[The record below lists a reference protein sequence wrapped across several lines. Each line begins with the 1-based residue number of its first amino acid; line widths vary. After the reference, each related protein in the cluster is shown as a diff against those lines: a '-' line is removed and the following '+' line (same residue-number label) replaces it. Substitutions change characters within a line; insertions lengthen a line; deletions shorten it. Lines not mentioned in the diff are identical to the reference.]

1 MLKKSRVFLSCMALA
16 GAGFGAAAGF
26 GAGEA
31 RAAEMIR
38 PEDEALLADIFAPA
52 DSAEASGGR
61 AAVSGQEDGSGTEMK
76 GARAASRVQAVPL
89 KVTRTVP
96 ADKTVAG
103 KSAVS
108 AESAGGNATAVKA
121 GTSLKAAVKEMSGAV
136 EMNNATTGNADTGSG
151 MPTAT
156 GGAGTRGTAGGTEEI
171 IYVYPNKSERETAR
185 APLDE
190 WYDAAQHRYK
200 TGSGKGTAAGGGV
213 AAENSGAAEREGGA
227 GTGADRA
234 TGASGRAEDGAEI
247 AAYREQ
253 IASCLDARADGLDL
267 EKAMLYQGNVYDAAV
282 YLSQTFAEV
291 NACYENIGYD
301 IINAYYDGNPEILT
315 AFAKKAQSFY
325 VGGADTGFNPKFCGE
340 DCSMQAIADAQMEQ
354 YAAFRTYLAQ
364 LLAERPQ
371 GDLTGVRG
379 EPTSRPQGQLT
390 GPQGQLTEPQG
401 RLTGAQGRLTGAQG
415 QPAERQGPSTEPQG
429 E

>member
-38 PEDEALLADIFAPA
+38 PEDEALLADIFAPVG
-52 DSAEASGGR
+52 SAEVSGGR

-89 KVTRTVP
+89 KVIRSKAAAA
-96 ADKTVAG
+96 ADSSAAVNKNNGAAEGNDGAAAKKNGGTAAEKSNEITAG
-103 KSAVS
+103 NSA
-108 AESAGGNATAVKA
+108 ATAGNGRAATEHSVATA
-121 GTSLKAAVKEMSGAV
+121 GHYGAAAMEK
-136 EMNNATTGNADTGSG
+136 
-151 MPTAT
+151 
-156 GGAGTRGTAGGTEEI
+156 GGAREAKAGGTEEI

-190 WYDAAQHRYK
+190 WYDAAQHRY
-200 TGSGKGTAAGGGV
+200 T
-213 AAENSGAAEREGGA
+213 GAAEREDGA

-234 TGASGRAEDGAEI
+234 TSASGRAENEAEI

-267 EKAMLYQGNVYDAAV
+267 EKAMLYQGNVYDAAA

-301 IINAYYDGNPEILT
+301 IINAYYDGNPEMLA
-315 AFAKKAQSFY
+315 AFAQKAQSFY

-340 DCSMQAIADAQMEQ
+340 DCSMQAVADAQTEQ
-354 YAAFRTYLAQ
+354 FAAFRTYLAR

-371 GDLTGVRG
+371 EKLTGQGVDL
-379 EPTSRPQGQLT
+379 TSRPQEKLT
-390 GPQGQLTEPQG
+390 GQGKDLTS
-401 RLTGAQGRLTGAQG
+401 RM
-415 QPAERQGPSTEPQG
+415 QG

>member
-26 GAGEA
+26 GAEEA

-52 DSAEASGGR
+52 GSAEVSGGR

-89 KVTRTVP
+89 KVIRSK
-96 ADKTVAG
+96 AAAAG
-103 KSAVS
+103 NDGAAAKKNGGTAAEKNNAAAEKSNEIAAGNS
-108 AESAGGNATAVKA
+108 AATAGNGSAATEHSVATA
-121 GTSLKAAVKEMSGAV
+121 GYYGAAAMEK
-136 EMNNATTGNADTGSG
+136 
-151 MPTAT
+151 
-156 GGAGTRGTAGGTEEI
+156 GGAREAKAGGTEEI

-190 WYDAAQHRYK
+190 WYDAAQHRY
-200 TGSGKGTAAGGGV
+200 T
-213 AAENSGAAEREGGA
+213 GAAEREDGA

-234 TGASGRAEDGAEI
+234 TGASGRAENEAEI

-253 IASCLDARADGLDL
+253 IASCLDSRADGLDL
-267 EKAMLYQGNVYDAAV
+267 EKAMLYQGNVYDAAA

-301 IINAYYDGNPEILT
+301 IINAYYDGNPEMLA
-315 AFAKKAQSFY
+315 AFAQKAQSFY
-325 VGGADTGFNPKFCGE
+325 LGGADTGFNPKFCGE
-340 DCSMQAIADAQMEQ
+340 DCSMQAVADAQTEQ
-354 YAAFRTYLAQ
+354 FAAFRTYLAR

-371 GDLTGVRG
+371 EKLTGQG
-379 EPTSRPQGQLT
+379 GNLTSRPQEKLT
-390 GPQGQLTEPQG
+390 GQGKDLTS
-401 RLTGAQGRLTGAQG
+401 RM
-415 QPAERQGPSTEPQG
+415 QG

>member
-26 GAGEA
+26 GAEEA

-52 DSAEASGGR
+52 GSAEVSGGR

-89 KVTRTVP
+89 KVIRSK
-96 ADKTVAG
+96 AAAAG
-103 KSAVS
+103 NDGAAAKKNGGTATEKNNAAAEKSNEIAAGNS
-108 AESAGGNATAVKA
+108 AATAGNGSAATEHSVATA
-121 GTSLKAAVKEMSGAV
+121 GYYGAAAMEK
-136 EMNNATTGNADTGSG
+136 
-151 MPTAT
+151 
-156 GGAGTRGTAGGTEEI
+156 GGAREAKAGGTEEI

-190 WYDAAQHRYK
+190 WYDAAQHRY
-200 TGSGKGTAAGGGV
+200 T
-213 AAENSGAAEREGGA
+213 GAAEREDGA

-234 TGASGRAEDGAEI
+234 TGASGRAENEAEI

-253 IASCLDARADGLDL
+253 IASCLDSRADGLDL
-267 EKAMLYQGNVYDAAV
+267 EKAMLYQGNVYDAAA

-301 IINAYYDGNPEILT
+301 IINAYYDGNPEMLA
-315 AFAKKAQSFY
+315 AFAQKAQSFY

-340 DCSMQAIADAQMEQ
+340 DCSMQAVADAQTEQ
-354 YAAFRTYLAQ
+354 FAAFRTYLAR

-371 GDLTGVRG
+371 EKLTGQG
-379 EPTSRPQGQLT
+379 GNLTSRPQEKLT
-390 GPQGQLTEPQG
+390 GQGKDLTS
-401 RLTGAQGRLTGAQG
+401 RM
-415 QPAERQGPSTEPQG
+415 QG

>member
-26 GAGEA
+26 GAEEA

-52 DSAEASGGR
+52 GSAEVSGGR

-89 KVTRTVP
+89 KVIRSK
-96 ADKTVAG
+96 AAAAG
-103 KSAVS
+103 NDGAAAKKNGGTATEKNNAAAEKSNEIAAGNS
-108 AESAGGNATAVKA
+108 AATAGNGSAATEHSVATA
-121 GTSLKAAVKEMSGAV
+121 GHYGAAAMEK
-136 EMNNATTGNADTGSG
+136 
-151 MPTAT
+151 
-156 GGAGTRGTAGGTEEI
+156 GGAREAKAGGTEEI

-190 WYDAAQHRYK
+190 WYDAAQHRY
-200 TGSGKGTAAGGGV
+200 T
-213 AAENSGAAEREGGA
+213 GAAEREDGA
-227 GTGADRA
+227 GTEADRA
-234 TGASGRAEDGAEI
+234 TGASGRAENEAEI

-267 EKAMLYQGNVYDAAV
+267 EKAMLYQGNVYDAAA

-301 IINAYYDGNPEILT
+301 IINAYYDGNPEMLA
-315 AFAKKAQSFY
+315 AFAQKAQSFY

-340 DCSMQAIADAQMEQ
+340 DCSMQAVADAQTEQ
-354 YAAFRTYLAQ
+354 FAAFRTYLAR

-371 GDLTGVRG
+371 EKLTGQG
-379 EPTSRPQGQLT
+379 GNLTSRPQEKLT
-390 GPQGQLTEPQG
+390 GQGKDLTS
-401 RLTGAQGRLTGAQG
+401 RM
-415 QPAERQGPSTEPQG
+415 QG

>member
-26 GAGEA
+26 GAEEA

-38 PEDEALLADIFAPA
+38 PEDEALLADIFAPVG
-52 DSAEASGGR
+52 SAEVSGGR

-89 KVTRTVP
+89 KVIRSKAAAA
-96 ADKTVAG
+96 ADSSAAVNKNNGAAAG
-103 KSAVS
+103 NDGAAAKKNGGTAAEKSNEITAGNS
-108 AESAGGNATAVKA
+108 AATAGNGRAATEHSVATA
-121 GTSLKAAVKEMSGAV
+121 GHYGAAAMEK
-136 EMNNATTGNADTGSG
+136 
-151 MPTAT
+151 
-156 GGAGTRGTAGGTEEI
+156 GGAREAKAGGTEEI

-190 WYDAAQHRYK
+190 WYDAAQHRY
-200 TGSGKGTAAGGGV
+200 T
-213 AAENSGAAEREGGA
+213 GAAEREDGA
-227 GTGADRA
+227 GIGADRA
-234 TGASGRAEDGAEI
+234 TGASGRAENQAEI

-267 EKAMLYQGNVYDAAV
+267 EKAMLYQGNVYDAAA

-301 IINAYYDGNPEILT
+301 IINAYYDGNSEMLA
-315 AFAKKAQSFY
+315 AFAQKAQSFY

-340 DCSMQAIADAQMEQ
+340 DCSMQAVADAQTEQ
-354 YAAFRTYLAQ
+354 FAAFRTYLAW

-371 GDLTGVRG
+371 EKLTGQGVDL
-379 EPTSRPQGQLT
+379 TSRPQEKLT
-390 GPQGQLTEPQG
+390 GQGKDLTS
-401 RLTGAQGRLTGAQG
+401 RM
-415 QPAERQGPSTEPQG
+415 QG

>member
-103 KSAVS
+103 RSAVS

-121 GTSLKAAVKEMSGAV
+121 GTSLKAAVKEMSGAA
-136 EMNNATTGNADTGSG
+136 EMNNATTGNAETGNS

-156 GGAGTRGTAGGTEEI
+156 GGVGTRGTAGGTEEI

-200 TGSGKGTAAGGGV
+200 TGSGKGTAAGGRV
-213 AAENSGAAEREGGA
+213 TAENSGAAEREGG
-227 GTGADRA
+227 TGAGR
-234 TGASGRAEDGAEI
+234 TTEASVRAEDGAEI

-267 EKAMLYQGNVYDAAV
+267 EKAMLYQGNVYDAAA

-301 IINAYYDGNPEILT
+301 IINAYYDGNPEMLA

-390 GPQGQLTEPQG
+390 EPQGQ
-401 RLTGAQGRLTGAQG
+401 LTGAQG

>member
-26 GAGEA
+26 GAEEA

-52 DSAEASGGR
+52 GSAEVSGGR

-89 KVTRTVP
+89 KVIRSKAAAA
-96 ADKTVAG
+96 AD
-103 KSAVS
+103 SS
-108 AESAGGNATAVKA
+108 
-121 GTSLKAAVKEMSGAV
+121 AAVKKNNGAA
-136 EMNNATTGNADTGSG
+136 EGNDGAAAKKNGGTAAEKSNEITAGNSAATAGNGRAATEHSVA
-151 MPTAT
+151 TAGHYGAAAMEK
-156 GGAGTRGTAGGTEEI
+156 GGAREAKAGGTEEI

-190 WYDAAQHRYK
+190 WYDAAQHRY
-200 TGSGKGTAAGGGV
+200 T
-213 AAENSGAAEREGGA
+213 GAAEREDGA
-227 GTGADRA
+227 GIGADRA
-234 TGASGRAEDGAEI
+234 TGASGRAENQAEI

-267 EKAMLYQGNVYDAAV
+267 EKAMLYQGNVYDAAA

-301 IINAYYDGNPEILT
+301 IINAYYDGNSEMLA
-315 AFAKKAQSFY
+315 AFAQKAQSFY

-340 DCSMQAIADAQMEQ
+340 DCSMQAVADAQTEQ
-354 YAAFRTYLAQ
+354 FAAFRTYLAW

-371 GDLTGVRG
+371 EKLTGQGVDL
-379 EPTSRPQGQLT
+379 TSRPQEKLT
-390 GPQGQLTEPQG
+390 GQGKDLTS
-401 RLTGAQGRLTGAQG
+401 RM
-415 QPAERQGPSTEPQG
+415 QG

>member
-1 MLKKSRVFLSCMALA
+1 MLKKSRIFLSCMALA

-26 GAGEA
+26 GAEEA

-52 DSAEASGGR
+52 GSAEVSGGR

-76 GARAASRVQAVPL
+76 GARAVSRVQAVPL
-89 KVTRTVP
+89 KVIRSK
-96 ADKTVAG
+96 AAAAG
-103 KSAVS
+103 NDGAAAKKNGGTAAEKNNAAAEKSNEIAAGNS
-108 AESAGGNATAVKA
+108 AATAGNGSAATEHSVATA
-121 GTSLKAAVKEMSGAV
+121 GYYGAAAMEK
-136 EMNNATTGNADTGSG
+136 
-151 MPTAT
+151 
-156 GGAGTRGTAGGTEEI
+156 GGAREAKAGGTEEI

-190 WYDAAQHRYK
+190 WYDAAQHRY
-200 TGSGKGTAAGGGV
+200 T
-213 AAENSGAAEREGGA
+213 GAAEREDGA

-234 TGASGRAEDGAEI
+234 TGASGRAENEAEI

-253 IASCLDARADGLDL
+253 IASCLDSRADGLDL
-267 EKAMLYQGNVYDAAV
+267 EKAMLYQGNVYDAAA

-301 IINAYYDGNPEILT
+301 IINAYYDGNPEMLA
-315 AFAKKAQSFY
+315 AFAQKAQSFY
-325 VGGADTGFNPKFCGE
+325 VGGADTGLNPKFCGE
-340 DCSMQAIADAQMEQ
+340 DCSMQAVADAQTEQ
-354 YAAFRTYLAQ
+354 FAAFRTYLAR

-371 GDLTGVRG
+371 EKLTGQG
-379 EPTSRPQGQLT
+379 GNLTSRPQEKLT
-390 GPQGQLTEPQG
+390 
-401 RLTGAQGRLTGAQG
+401 
-415 QPAERQGPSTEPQG
+415 RQGKDLTSRMQG

>member
-26 GAGEA
+26 GAEEA

-52 DSAEASGGR
+52 GSAEVSGGR

-89 KVTRTVP
+89 KVIRSK
-96 ADKTVAG
+96 AAAAG
-103 KSAVS
+103 NDGAAAKKNGGTATEKNNAAVEKSNEIAAGNS
-108 AESAGGNATAVKA
+108 AATAGNGSAATEHSVATA
-121 GTSLKAAVKEMSGAV
+121 GHYGAAAMEK
-136 EMNNATTGNADTGSG
+136 
-151 MPTAT
+151 
-156 GGAGTRGTAGGTEEI
+156 GGAREAKAGGTEEI

-190 WYDAAQHRYK
+190 WYDAAQHRY
-200 TGSGKGTAAGGGV
+200 T
-213 AAENSGAAEREGGA
+213 GAAEREDGA

-234 TGASGRAEDGAEI
+234 TGASGRAENEAEI

-267 EKAMLYQGNVYDAAV
+267 EKAMLYQGNVYDAAA

-301 IINAYYDGNPEILT
+301 IINAYYDGNPEMLA
-315 AFAKKAQSFY
+315 AFAQKAQSFY

-340 DCSMQAIADAQMEQ
+340 DCSMQAVADSQTEQ
-354 YAAFRTYLAQ
+354 FAAFRTYLAR

-371 GDLTGVRG
+371 EKLTGQG
-379 EPTSRPQGQLT
+379 GNLTSRPQEKLT
-390 GPQGQLTEPQG
+390 GQGKDLTS
-401 RLTGAQGRLTGAQG
+401 RM
-415 QPAERQGPSTEPQG
+415 QG

>member
-26 GAGEA
+26 GAEEA

-52 DSAEASGGR
+52 GSAEVSGGR

-89 KVTRTVP
+89 KVIRSK
-96 ADKTVAG
+96 AAAAG
-103 KSAVS
+103 NDGAAAKKNGGTATEKNNAAVEKSNEIAAGNS
-108 AESAGGNATAVKA
+108 AATAGNGSAATEHSVATA
-121 GTSLKAAVKEMSGAV
+121 GHYGAAAMEK
-136 EMNNATTGNADTGSG
+136 
-151 MPTAT
+151 
-156 GGAGTRGTAGGTEEI
+156 GGAREAKAGGTEEI

-190 WYDAAQHRYK
+190 WYDAAQHRY
-200 TGSGKGTAAGGGV
+200 T
-213 AAENSGAAEREGGA
+213 GAAEREDGA

-234 TGASGRAEDGAEI
+234 TGASGRAENEAEI

-267 EKAMLYQGNVYDAAV
+267 EKAMLYQGDVYDAAA

-301 IINAYYDGNPEILT
+301 IINAYYDGNPEMLA
-315 AFAKKAQSFY
+315 AFAQKAQSFY

-340 DCSMQAIADAQMEQ
+340 DCSMQAVADAQTEQ
-354 YAAFRTYLAQ
+354 FAAFRTYLAR

-371 GDLTGVRG
+371 EKLTGQGVDL
-379 EPTSRPQGQLT
+379 TSRPQEKLT
-390 GPQGQLTEPQG
+390 GQGKDLTS
-401 RLTGAQGRLTGAQG
+401 RM
-415 QPAERQGPSTEPQG
+415 QG

>member
-26 GAGEA
+26 GAEEA
-31 RAAEMIR
+31 QAAEMIR

-52 DSAEASGGR
+52 GSAEVSGGR

-89 KVTRTVP
+89 KVIRSKAAAA
-96 ADKTVAG
+96 ADSSAAG
-103 KSAVS
+103 KKNNGAAEGNDGAAAKKNGGTAAEKSNEITAGNSA
-108 AESAGGNATAVKA
+108 ATAGNGRAATEHSVATA
-121 GTSLKAAVKEMSGAV
+121 GHYGAAAMEK
-136 EMNNATTGNADTGSG
+136 
-151 MPTAT
+151 
-156 GGAGTRGTAGGTEEI
+156 GGAREAKAGGTEEI

-190 WYDAAQHRYK
+190 WYDAAQHRY
-200 TGSGKGTAAGGGV
+200 T
-213 AAENSGAAEREGGA
+213 GAAEREDGA
-227 GTGADRA
+227 GIGADRA
-234 TGASGRAEDGAEI
+234 TGASGRAENQAEI

-267 EKAMLYQGNVYDAAV
+267 EKAMLYQGNVYDAAA

-301 IINAYYDGNPEILT
+301 IINAYYDGNSEMLA
-315 AFAKKAQSFY
+315 AFAQKAQSFY

-340 DCSMQAIADAQMEQ
+340 DCSMQAVADAQTEQ
-354 YAAFRTYLAQ
+354 FAAFRTYLAW

-371 GDLTGVRG
+371 EKLTGQGVDL
-379 EPTSRPQGQLT
+379 TSRPQEKLT
-390 GPQGQLTEPQG
+390 GQGKDLTS
-401 RLTGAQGRLTGAQG
+401 RM
-415 QPAERQGPSTEPQG
+415 QG

>member
-1 MLKKSRVFLSCMALA
+1 MLKKSRIFLSCMALA

-26 GAGEA
+26 GAEEA

-52 DSAEASGGR
+52 GSAEVSGGR

-89 KVTRTVP
+89 KVIRSKAAAA
-96 ADKTVAG
+96 ADSSAAVNKNNGAAAEKNNAAAEKSNEIAAG
-103 KSAVS
+103 NSA
-108 AESAGGNATAVKA
+108 ATAGNGSAATEHSVATA
-121 GTSLKAAVKEMSGAV
+121 GHYGAAAMEK
-136 EMNNATTGNADTGSG
+136 
-151 MPTAT
+151 
-156 GGAGTRGTAGGTEEI
+156 GGAREAKAGGTEEI

-190 WYDAAQHRYK
+190 WYDAAQHRY
-200 TGSGKGTAAGGGV
+200 T
-213 AAENSGAAEREGGA
+213 GAAEREDGA

-234 TGASGRAEDGAEI
+234 TGASGRAENEAEI

-253 IASCLDARADGLDL
+253 IASCLDSRADGLDL
-267 EKAMLYQGNVYDAAV
+267 EKAMLYQGNVYDAAA

-301 IINAYYDGNPEILT
+301 IINAYYDGNPEMLA
-315 AFAKKAQSFY
+315 AFAQKAQSFY

-340 DCSMQAIADAQMEQ
+340 DCSMQAVADAQTEQ
-354 YAAFRTYLAQ
+354 FAAFRTYLAR

-371 GDLTGVRG
+371 EKLTGQG
-379 EPTSRPQGQLT
+379 GNLTSRPQEKLT
-390 GPQGQLTEPQG
+390 GQGKDLTS
-401 RLTGAQGRLTGAQG
+401 RM
-415 QPAERQGPSTEPQG
+415 QG

>member
-26 GAGEA
+26 GAEEA

-52 DSAEASGGR
+52 GSAEVSGGR

-89 KVTRTVP
+89 KVIRSK
-96 ADKTVAG
+96 AAAAG
-103 KSAVS
+103 NDGAAAKKNGGTATEKNNAAAEKSNEIAAGNS
-108 AESAGGNATAVKA
+108 AATAGNGSAATEHSVATA
-121 GTSLKAAVKEMSGAV
+121 GHYGAAAMEK
-136 EMNNATTGNADTGSG
+136 
-151 MPTAT
+151 
-156 GGAGTRGTAGGTEEI
+156 GGAREAKAGGTEEI

-190 WYDAAQHRYK
+190 WYDAAQHRY
-200 TGSGKGTAAGGGV
+200 T
-213 AAENSGAAEREGGA
+213 GAAEREDGA
-227 GTGADRA
+227 GIGADRA
-234 TGASGRAEDGAEI
+234 TGASGRAENEAEI

-253 IASCLDARADGLDL
+253 IASCLDSRADGLDL
-267 EKAMLYQGNVYDAAV
+267 EKAMLYQGNVYDAAA

-301 IINAYYDGNPEILT
+301 IINAYYDGNPEMLA
-315 AFAKKAQSFY
+315 AFAQKAQSFY

-340 DCSMQAIADAQMEQ
+340 DCSMQAVADAQTEQ
-354 YAAFRTYLAQ
+354 FAAFRTYLAR

-371 GDLTGVRG
+371 EKLTGQG
-379 EPTSRPQGQLT
+379 GNLTSRPQEKLT
-390 GPQGQLTEPQG
+390 GQGKDLTSRMQEK
-401 RLTGAQGRLTGAQG
+401 LTGQGKDLTS
-415 QPAERQGPSTEPQG
+415 RMQG

>member
-26 GAGEA
+26 GAEEA

-52 DSAEASGGR
+52 GSAEVSGGR

-89 KVTRTVP
+89 KVIRSK
-96 ADKTVAG
+96 AAAAG
-103 KSAVS
+103 NDGAAAKKNGGTAAEKNNAAAEKSNEIAAGNS
-108 AESAGGNATAVKA
+108 AATAGNGSAATEHSVATA
-121 GTSLKAAVKEMSGAV
+121 GYYGAAAMEK
-136 EMNNATTGNADTGSG
+136 
-151 MPTAT
+151 
-156 GGAGTRGTAGGTEEI
+156 GGAREAKAGGTEEI

-190 WYDAAQHRYK
+190 WYDAAQHRY
-200 TGSGKGTAAGGGV
+200 T
-213 AAENSGAAEREGGA
+213 GAAEREDGA

-234 TGASGRAEDGAEI
+234 TGASGRAENEAEI

-253 IASCLDARADGLDL
+253 IASCLDSRADGLDL
-267 EKAMLYQGNVYDAAV
+267 EKAMLYQGNVYDAAA

-301 IINAYYDGNPEILT
+301 IINAYYDGNPEMLA
-315 AFAKKAQSFY
+315 AFAQKAQNFY

-340 DCSMQAIADAQMEQ
+340 DCSMQAVADAQTEQ
-354 YAAFRTYLAQ
+354 FAAFRTYLAR

-371 GDLTGVRG
+371 EKLTGQG
-379 EPTSRPQGQLT
+379 GNLTSRPQEKLT
-390 GPQGQLTEPQG
+390 GQGGNLTSRPQEK
-401 RLTGAQGRLTGAQG
+401 LTGQGKDLTS
-415 QPAERQGPSTEPQG
+415 RMQG

>member
-26 GAGEA
+26 GAEEA

-52 DSAEASGGR
+52 GSAEVSGGR

-89 KVTRTVP
+89 KVIRSKAAAA
-96 ADKTVAG
+96 ADSSAAVNKNNGAAAG
-103 KSAVS
+103 NDGAAAKKNGGTAAEKSNEIAAGNSAVTAGNGS
-108 AESAGGNATAVKA
+108 AATEHSVATA
-121 GTSLKAAVKEMSGAV
+121 GYYGAAAMEK
-136 EMNNATTGNADTGSG
+136 
-151 MPTAT
+151 
-156 GGAGTRGTAGGTEEI
+156 GGAREAKAGGTEEI

-190 WYDAAQHRYK
+190 WYDAAQHRY
-200 TGSGKGTAAGGGV
+200 T
-213 AAENSGAAEREGGA
+213 GAAEREDGA

-234 TGASGRAEDGAEI
+234 TGASGRAENEAEI

-253 IASCLDARADGLDL
+253 IASCLDSRADGLDL
-267 EKAMLYQGNVYDAAV
+267 EKAMLYQGNVYDAAA

-301 IINAYYDGNPEILT
+301 IINAYYDGNPEMLA
-315 AFAKKAQSFY
+315 AFAQKAQSFY
-325 VGGADTGFNPKFCGE
+325 VGGADTGLNPKFCGE
-340 DCSMQAIADAQMEQ
+340 DCSMQAVADAQTEQ
-354 YAAFRTYLAQ
+354 FAAFRTYLAR
-364 LLAERPQ
+364 LLAER
-371 GDLTGVRG
+371 
-379 EPTSRPQGQLT
+379 
-390 GPQGQLTEPQG
+390 PQGQLTEPQG
-401 RLTGAQGRLTGAQG
+401 QLTGAQG

>member
-1 MLKKSRVFLSCMALA
+1 MLKKSRIFLSCMALA
-16 GAGFGAAAGF
+16 GAGFGAAAGV
-26 GAGEA
+26 GAEEA

-52 DSAEASGGR
+52 GSAEVSGGR

-89 KVTRTVP
+89 KVIRSK
-96 ADKTVAG
+96 AAAAG
-103 KSAVS
+103 NDGAAAKKNGGTATEKNNAAVEKSNEIAAGNS
-108 AESAGGNATAVKA
+108 AATAGNGSAATEHSVATA
-121 GTSLKAAVKEMSGAV
+121 GHYGAAAMEK
-136 EMNNATTGNADTGSG
+136 
-151 MPTAT
+151 
-156 GGAGTRGTAGGTEEI
+156 GGAREAKAGGTEEI

-190 WYDAAQHRYK
+190 WYDAAQHRY
-200 TGSGKGTAAGGGV
+200 T
-213 AAENSGAAEREGGA
+213 GAAEREDGA
-227 GTGADRA
+227 GADRA
-234 TGASGRAEDGAEI
+234 TGAFGRAENEAEI

-253 IASCLDARADGLDL
+253 IASCLDSRADGLDL
-267 EKAMLYQGNVYDAAV
+267 EKAMLYQGNVYDAAA

-301 IINAYYDGNPEILT
+301 IINAYYDGNPEMLA
-315 AFAKKAQSFY
+315 AFAQKAQSFY

-340 DCSMQAIADAQMEQ
+340 DCSMQAVADAQTEQ
-354 YAAFRTYLAQ
+354 FAAFRTYLAR

-371 GDLTGVRG
+371 EKLTGQG
-379 EPTSRPQGQLT
+379 GNLTSRPQEKLT
-390 GPQGQLTEPQG
+390 GQGKDLTS
-401 RLTGAQGRLTGAQG
+401 RM
-415 QPAERQGPSTEPQG
+415 QG

>member
-31 RAAEMIR
+31 QAAEMIR

-121 GTSLKAAVKEMSGAV
+121 GTSLKAAVKEMSGAA
-136 EMNNATTGNADTGSG
+136 EMNNATTGNADTGSS

-190 WYDAAQHRYK
+190 WYDAAQHRPK
-200 TGSGKGTAAGGGV
+200 T
-213 AAENSGAAEREGGA
+213 
-227 GTGADRA
+227 
-234 TGASGRAEDGAEI
+234 
-247 AAYREQ
+247 
-253 IASCLDARADGLDL
+253 
-267 EKAMLYQGNVYDAAV
+267 
-282 YLSQTFAEV
+282 
-291 NACYENIGYD
+291 
-301 IINAYYDGNPEILT
+301 
-315 AFAKKAQSFY
+315 
-325 VGGADTGFNPKFCGE
+325 
-340 DCSMQAIADAQMEQ
+340 
-354 YAAFRTYLAQ
+354 
-364 LLAERPQ
+364 
-371 GDLTGVRG
+371 
-379 EPTSRPQGQLT
+379 
-390 GPQGQLTEPQG
+390 
-401 RLTGAQGRLTGAQG
+401 
-415 QPAERQGPSTEPQG
+415 
-429 E
+429 

>member
-1 MLKKSRVFLSCMALA
+1 MLKKSRIFLSCMALA

-52 DSAEASGGR
+52 GSAEVSGGR

-89 KVTRTVP
+89 KVIRSK
-96 ADKTVAG
+96 AAAAG
-103 KSAVS
+103 NDGAAAKKNGGTAAEKNNAAAEKSNEIAAGNS
-108 AESAGGNATAVKA
+108 AATAGNGSAATEHSVATA
-121 GTSLKAAVKEMSGAV
+121 GYYGAAAMEK
-136 EMNNATTGNADTGSG
+136 
-151 MPTAT
+151 
-156 GGAGTRGTAGGTEEI
+156 GGAREAKAGGTEEI

-190 WYDAAQHRYK
+190 WYDAAQHRY
-200 TGSGKGTAAGGGV
+200 T
-213 AAENSGAAEREGGA
+213 GAAEREDGA

-234 TGASGRAEDGAEI
+234 TGASGRAENEAEI

-253 IASCLDARADGLDL
+253 IASCLDSRADGLDL
-267 EKAMLYQGNVYDAAV
+267 EKAMLYQGNVYDAAA

-301 IINAYYDGNPEILT
+301 IINAYYDGNPEMLA
-315 AFAKKAQSFY
+315 AFAQKAQSFY

-340 DCSMQAIADAQMEQ
+340 DCSMQAVADAQTEQ
-354 YAAFRTYLAQ
+354 FAAFRTYLAR

-371 GDLTGVRG
+371 EKLTGQG
-379 EPTSRPQGQLT
+379 GNLTSRPQEKLT
-390 GPQGQLTEPQG
+390 GQGGNLTSRPQEK
-401 RLTGAQGRLTGAQG
+401 LTGQGKDLTS
-415 QPAERQGPSTEPQG
+415 RMQG

>member
-26 GAGEA
+26 GAEEA

-52 DSAEASGGR
+52 GSAEVSGGR

-89 KVTRTVP
+89 KVIRSKAAAA
-96 ADKTVAG
+96 ADSSAAVNKNNGAAEGNDGAAAKKNGGTAAEKSNEITAG
-103 KSAVS
+103 NSA
-108 AESAGGNATAVKA
+108 ATAGNGRAATEHSVATA
-121 GTSLKAAVKEMSGAV
+121 GHYGAAAMEK
-136 EMNNATTGNADTGSG
+136 
-151 MPTAT
+151 
-156 GGAGTRGTAGGTEEI
+156 GGAREAKAGGTEEI

-190 WYDAAQHRYK
+190 WYDAAQHRY
-200 TGSGKGTAAGGGV
+200 T
-213 AAENSGAAEREGGA
+213 GAAEREDGA

-234 TGASGRAEDGAEI
+234 TSASGRAENEAEI

-267 EKAMLYQGNVYDAAV
+267 EKAMLYQGNVYDAAA

-301 IINAYYDGNPEILT
+301 IINAYYDGNPEMLA
-315 AFAKKAQSFY
+315 AFAQKAQSFY

-340 DCSMQAIADAQMEQ
+340 DCSMQAVADAQTEQ
-354 YAAFRTYLAQ
+354 FAAFRTYLAR

-371 GDLTGVRG
+371 EKLTGQGVDL
-379 EPTSRPQGQLT
+379 TSRPQEKLT
-390 GPQGQLTEPQG
+390 GQGKDLTS
-401 RLTGAQGRLTGAQG
+401 RM
-415 QPAERQGPSTEPQG
+415 QG

>member
-26 GAGEA
+26 GAEEA

-52 DSAEASGGR
+52 GSAEVSGGR
-61 AAVSGQEDGSGTEMK
+61 AAVSGQEAGSGTEMK

-89 KVTRTVP
+89 KVIRSK
-96 ADKTVAG
+96 AAAAG
-103 KSAVS
+103 NDGAAAKKNGGTAAEKNNAAAEKSNEIAAGNS
-108 AESAGGNATAVKA
+108 AATAGNGSAATEHSVATA
-121 GTSLKAAVKEMSGAV
+121 GYYGAAAMEK
-136 EMNNATTGNADTGSG
+136 
-151 MPTAT
+151 
-156 GGAGTRGTAGGTEEI
+156 GGAREAKAGGTEEI

-190 WYDAAQHRYK
+190 WYDAAQHRY
-200 TGSGKGTAAGGGV
+200 T
-213 AAENSGAAEREGGA
+213 GAAEREDGA

-234 TGASGRAEDGAEI
+234 TGASGRAENQAEI

-267 EKAMLYQGNVYDAAV
+267 EKAMLYQGNVYDAAA

-301 IINAYYDGNPEILT
+301 IINAYYDGNPEMLA
-315 AFAKKAQSFY
+315 AFAQKAQSFY

-340 DCSMQAIADAQMEQ
+340 DCSMQAVADAQTEQ
-354 YAAFRTYLAQ
+354 FAAFRTYLAR

-371 GDLTGVRG
+371 EKLTGQGVDL
-379 EPTSRPQGQLT
+379 TSRPQEKLT
-390 GPQGQLTEPQG
+390 GQGKDLTS
-401 RLTGAQGRLTGAQG
+401 RM
-415 QPAERQGPSTEPQG
+415 QG

>member
-1 MLKKSRVFLSCMALA
+1 MLKKSRVFLSCMALV

-26 GAGEA
+26 GAEEA

-52 DSAEASGGR
+52 GSAEVSGGR

-89 KVTRTVP
+89 KVIRSKAAAA
-96 ADKTVAG
+96 AD
-103 KSAVS
+103 SS
-108 AESAGGNATAVKA
+108 
-121 GTSLKAAVKEMSGAV
+121 AAVKKNNGAAAGHYGA
-136 EMNNATTGNADTGSG
+136 AT
-151 MPTAT
+151 MEK
-156 GGAGTRGTAGGTEEI
+156 GGAREEKAGGTEEI

-190 WYDAAQHRYK
+190 WYDAAQHRY
-200 TGSGKGTAAGGGV
+200 T
-213 AAENSGAAEREGGA
+213 GAAEREDGA

-234 TGASGRAEDGAEI
+234 TGASGRAENEAEI

-253 IASCLDARADGLDL
+253 IASCLDSRADGLDL
-267 EKAMLYQGNVYDAAV
+267 EKAMLYQGNVYDAAA

-301 IINAYYDGNPEILT
+301 IINAYYDGNPEMLA
-315 AFAKKAQSFY
+315 AFAQKAQSFY

-340 DCSMQAIADAQMEQ
+340 DCSMQAVADAQTEQ
-354 YAAFRTYLAQ
+354 FAAFRTYLAR

-371 GDLTGVRG
+371 EKLTGQGGNLTSRPQEKLTGQGVDLTSRPQEKLTGQG
-379 EPTSRPQGQLT
+379 KDLTSRPQG
-390 GPQGQLTEPQG
+390 E
-401 RLTGAQGRLTGAQG
+401 
-415 QPAERQGPSTEPQG
+415 
-429 E
+429 

>member
-121 GTSLKAAVKEMSGAV
+121 GTSLKAAVKEMSGAA
-136 EMNNATTGNADTGSG
+136 EMNNTTTGNAETGSS

-200 TGSGKGTAAGGGV
+200 TGSGKGTAAGGRV
-213 AAENSGAAEREGGA
+213 AVENSGAAEREGG
-227 GTGADRA
+227 TGAGR
-234 TGASGRAEDGAEI
+234 TTEASVRAEDGAEI

-267 EKAMLYQGNVYDAAV
+267 EKAMLYQGNVYDAAA

-301 IINAYYDGNPEILT
+301 IINAYYDGNPEMLA

-325 VGGADTGFNPKFCGE
+325 VGGADTGFSPKFCGE

-379 EPTSRPQGQLT
+379 EPTSRPQG
-390 GPQGQLTEPQG
+390 
-401 RLTGAQGRLTGAQG
+401 RLTGAQG

>member
-26 GAGEA
+26 GAEEA

-38 PEDEALLADIFAPA
+38 PEDEALLADIFAPVG
-52 DSAEASGGR
+52 SAEVSGGR

-89 KVTRTVP
+89 KVIRSKAAAA
-96 ADKTVAG
+96 ADSSAAVNKNNGAAAG
-103 KSAVS
+103 NDGAAAKKNGGTAAEKSNEITAGNS
-108 AESAGGNATAVKA
+108 AATAGNGRAATEHSVATA
-121 GTSLKAAVKEMSGAV
+121 GHYGAAAMEK
-136 EMNNATTGNADTGSG
+136 
-151 MPTAT
+151 
-156 GGAGTRGTAGGTEEI
+156 GGAREAKAGGTEEI

-190 WYDAAQHRYK
+190 WYDAAQHRY
-200 TGSGKGTAAGGGV
+200 T
-213 AAENSGAAEREGGA
+213 GAAEREDGA
-227 GTGADRA
+227 GIGADRA
-234 TGASGRAEDGAEI
+234 TGASGRAENQAEI

-267 EKAMLYQGNVYDAAV
+267 EKAMLYQGNVYDAAA

-301 IINAYYDGNPEILT
+301 IINAYYDGNPEMLA
-315 AFAKKAQSFY
+315 AFAQKAQSFY

-340 DCSMQAIADAQMEQ
+340 DCSMQAVADAQTEQ
-354 YAAFRTYLAQ
+354 FAAFRTYLAW

-371 GDLTGVRG
+371 EKLTGQGVDL
-379 EPTSRPQGQLT
+379 TSRPQEKLT
-390 GPQGQLTEPQG
+390 GQGKDLTS
-401 RLTGAQGRLTGAQG
+401 RM
-415 QPAERQGPSTEPQG
+415 QG

>member
-26 GAGEA
+26 GAEEA

-52 DSAEASGGR
+52 GSAEVSGGR

-89 KVTRTVP
+89 KVIRSK
-96 ADKTVAG
+96 AAAAG
-103 KSAVS
+103 NDGAAAKKNGGTAAEKNNAAAEKSNEIAAGNS
-108 AESAGGNATAVKA
+108 AATAGNGSAATEHSVATA
-121 GTSLKAAVKEMSGAV
+121 GYYGAAAMEK
-136 EMNNATTGNADTGSG
+136 
-151 MPTAT
+151 
-156 GGAGTRGTAGGTEEI
+156 GGAREAKAGGTEEI

-190 WYDAAQHRYK
+190 WYDAAQHRY
-200 TGSGKGTAAGGGV
+200 T
-213 AAENSGAAEREGGA
+213 GAAEREDGA

-234 TGASGRAEDGAEI
+234 TGASGRAENEAEI

-267 EKAMLYQGNVYDAAV
+267 EKAMLYQGNVYDAAA

-301 IINAYYDGNPEILT
+301 IINAYYDGNPEMLA
-315 AFAKKAQSFY
+315 AFAQKAQSFY
-325 VGGADTGFNPKFCGE
+325 VGGADTGLNPKFCGE
-340 DCSMQAIADAQMEQ
+340 DCSMQAVADAQTEQ
-354 YAAFRTYLAQ
+354 FAAFRIYLAR

-371 GDLTGVRG
+371 EKLTGQG
-379 EPTSRPQGQLT
+379 GNLTSRPQEKLT
-390 GPQGQLTEPQG
+390 
-401 RLTGAQGRLTGAQG
+401 
-415 QPAERQGPSTEPQG
+415 RQGKDLTSRMQG

>member
-26 GAGEA
+26 GAEEA

-38 PEDEALLADIFAPA
+38 PEDEALLADIFAPVG
-52 DSAEASGGR
+52 SAEVSGGR

-89 KVTRTVP
+89 KVIRSKAAAA
-96 ADKTVAG
+96 ADSSAAVNKNNGAAEGNDGAAAKKNGGTAAEKSNEITAG
-103 KSAVS
+103 NSA
-108 AESAGGNATAVKA
+108 ATAGNGRAATEHSVATA
-121 GTSLKAAVKEMSGAV
+121 GHYGAAAMEK
-136 EMNNATTGNADTGSG
+136 
-151 MPTAT
+151 
-156 GGAGTRGTAGGTEEI
+156 GGAREAKAGGTEEI

-190 WYDAAQHRYK
+190 WYDAAQHRY
-200 TGSGKGTAAGGGV
+200 T
-213 AAENSGAAEREGGA
+213 GAAEREDGA
-227 GTGADRA
+227 GIGADRA
-234 TGASGRAEDGAEI
+234 TGASGRAENQAEI

-267 EKAMLYQGNVYDAAV
+267 EKAMLYQGNVYDAAA

-301 IINAYYDGNPEILT
+301 IINAYYDGNSEMLA
-315 AFAKKAQSFY
+315 AFAQKAQSFY

-340 DCSMQAIADAQMEQ
+340 DCSMQAVADAQTEQ
-354 YAAFRTYLAQ
+354 FAAFRTYLAR

-371 GDLTGVRG
+371 EKLTGQGVDL
-379 EPTSRPQGQLT
+379 TSRPQEKLT
-390 GPQGQLTEPQG
+390 GQGKDLTS
-401 RLTGAQGRLTGAQG
+401 RM
-415 QPAERQGPSTEPQG
+415 QG

>member
-26 GAGEA
+26 GAEEA

-52 DSAEASGGR
+52 GSAEVSGGR

-89 KVTRTVP
+89 KVIRSKAAAA
-96 ADKTVAG
+96 ADI
-103 KSAVS
+103 SA
-108 AESAGGNATAVKA
+108 AVNKNNGA
-121 GTSLKAAVKEMSGAV
+121 AAADSSAAVKKNNGAAAGNDGAAAKKSGGTAT
-136 EMNNATTGNADTGSG
+136 EKNNAAAEKSNEIAAGNSAATAGNGSAATEHSVA
-151 MPTAT
+151 TAGYYGAAAMEK
-156 GGAGTRGTAGGTEEI
+156 GGAREAKAGGTEEI

-190 WYDAAQHRYK
+190 WYDAAQHRY
-200 TGSGKGTAAGGGV
+200 T
-213 AAENSGAAEREGGA
+213 GAAEREDGA

-234 TGASGRAEDGAEI
+234 TGASGRAENEAEI

-267 EKAMLYQGNVYDAAV
+267 EKAMLYQGNVYDAAA

-301 IINAYYDGNPEILT
+301 IINAYYDGNPEMLA
-315 AFAKKAQSFY
+315 AFAQKAQSFY

-340 DCSMQAIADAQMEQ
+340 DCSMQAVADAQTEQ
-354 YAAFRTYLAQ
+354 FAAFRTYLAR

-371 GDLTGVRG
+371 EKLTGQGGDLTSRMQEKLTGQG
-379 EPTSRPQGQLT
+379 KDLTSRPQG
-390 GPQGQLTEPQG
+390 E
-401 RLTGAQGRLTGAQG
+401 
-415 QPAERQGPSTEPQG
+415 
-429 E
+429 

>member
-26 GAGEA
+26 GAEEA

-52 DSAEASGGR
+52 GSAEVSGGR

-89 KVTRTVP
+89 KVIRSK
-96 ADKTVAG
+96 AAAAG
-103 KSAVS
+103 NDGAAAKKNGGTAAEKNNAAAEKSNEIAAGNS
-108 AESAGGNATAVKA
+108 AATAGNGSAATEHSVATA
-121 GTSLKAAVKEMSGAV
+121 GYYGAAAMEK
-136 EMNNATTGNADTGSG
+136 
-151 MPTAT
+151 
-156 GGAGTRGTAGGTEEI
+156 GGAREAKAGGTEEI

-190 WYDAAQHRYK
+190 WYDAAQHRY
-200 TGSGKGTAAGGGV
+200 T
-213 AAENSGAAEREGGA
+213 GAAEREDGA

-234 TGASGRAEDGAEI
+234 TGASGRAENEAEI

-253 IASCLDARADGLDL
+253 IASCLDSRADGLDL
-267 EKAMLYQGNVYDAAV
+267 EKAMLYQGNVYDAAA

-291 NACYENIGYD
+291 NACHENIGYD
-301 IINAYYDGNPEILT
+301 IINAYYDGNPEMLA
-315 AFAKKAQSFY
+315 AFAQKAQSFY

-340 DCSMQAIADAQMEQ
+340 DCSMQAVADAQTEQ
-354 YAAFRTYLAQ
+354 FAAFRTYLAR

-371 GDLTGVRG
+371 EKLTGQG
-379 EPTSRPQGQLT
+379 GNLTSRPQEKLT
-390 GPQGQLTEPQG
+390 GQGKDLTS
-401 RLTGAQGRLTGAQG
+401 RM
-415 QPAERQGPSTEPQG
+415 QG

>member
-26 GAGEA
+26 GAEEA

-38 PEDEALLADIFAPA
+38 PEDEALLADIFVPA
-52 DSAEASGGR
+52 GSAEVSGGR

-89 KVTRTVP
+89 KVIRSKAAAA
-96 ADKTVAG
+96 ADSSAAVNKNNGAAEGNDGAAAKKNGGTAAEKSNEITAG
-103 KSAVS
+103 NSA
-108 AESAGGNATAVKA
+108 ATAGNGRAATEHSVATA
-121 GTSLKAAVKEMSGAV
+121 GHYGAAAMEK
-136 EMNNATTGNADTGSG
+136 
-151 MPTAT
+151 
-156 GGAGTRGTAGGTEEI
+156 GGAREAKAGGTEEI

-190 WYDAAQHRYK
+190 WYDAAQHRY
-200 TGSGKGTAAGGGV
+200 T
-213 AAENSGAAEREGGA
+213 GAAEREDGA
-227 GTGADRA
+227 GIGADRA
-234 TGASGRAEDGAEI
+234 TGASGRAENQAEI

-267 EKAMLYQGNVYDAAV
+267 EKAMLYQGNVYDAAA

-301 IINAYYDGNPEILT
+301 IINAYYDGNSEMPA
-315 AFAKKAQSFY
+315 AFAQKAQSFY

-340 DCSMQAIADAQMEQ
+340 DCSMQAVADAQTEQ
-354 YAAFRTYLAQ
+354 FAAFRTYLAR

-371 GDLTGVRG
+371 EKLTGQG
-379 EPTSRPQGQLT
+379 GNLTSRPQEKLT
-390 GPQGQLTEPQG
+390 GQGKDLTSRMQEK
-401 RLTGAQGRLTGAQG
+401 LTGQGKDLTS
-415 QPAERQGPSTEPQG
+415 RMQG

>member
-1 MLKKSRVFLSCMALA
+1 MLKKSRIFLSCMALA

-26 GAGEA
+26 GAEEA

-52 DSAEASGGR
+52 GSAEVSGGR

-89 KVTRTVP
+89 KVIRSK
-96 ADKTVAG
+96 AAAAG
-103 KSAVS
+103 NDGAAAKKNGGTAAEKNNAAAEKSNEIAAGNS
-108 AESAGGNATAVKA
+108 AATAGNGSAATEHSVATA
-121 GTSLKAAVKEMSGAV
+121 GYYGAAAMEK
-136 EMNNATTGNADTGSG
+136 
-151 MPTAT
+151 
-156 GGAGTRGTAGGTEEI
+156 GGAREAKAGGTEEI

-190 WYDAAQHRYK
+190 WYDAAQHRY
-200 TGSGKGTAAGGGV
+200 T
-213 AAENSGAAEREGGA
+213 GAAEREDGA

-234 TGASGRAEDGAEI
+234 TGASGRAENEAEI

-253 IASCLDARADGLDL
+253 IASCLDSRADGLDL
-267 EKAMLYQGNVYDAAV
+267 EKAMLYQGNVYDAAA

-301 IINAYYDGNPEILT
+301 IINAYYDGNPEMLA
-315 AFAKKAQSFY
+315 AFAQKAQSFY

-340 DCSMQAIADAQMEQ
+340 DCSMQAVADAQTEQ
-354 YAAFRTYLAQ
+354 FAAFRTYLAR

-371 GDLTGVRG
+371 EKLTGQG
-379 EPTSRPQGQLT
+379 GNLTSRPQEKLT
-390 GPQGQLTEPQG
+390 GQGKDLTS
-401 RLTGAQGRLTGAQG
+401 RM
-415 QPAERQGPSTEPQG
+415 QG

>member
-26 GAGEA
+26 GAEEA

-38 PEDEALLADIFAPA
+38 PEDEALLADIFAPVG
-52 DSAEASGGR
+52 SAEVSGGR

-89 KVTRTVP
+89 KVIRSKAAAA
-96 ADKTVAG
+96 ADSSAAVNKNNGAAAG
-103 KSAVS
+103 NDGAAAKKNGGTAAEKSNEITAGNS
-108 AESAGGNATAVKA
+108 AATAGNGRAATEHSVATA
-121 GTSLKAAVKEMSGAV
+121 GHYGAAAMEK
-136 EMNNATTGNADTGSG
+136 
-151 MPTAT
+151 
-156 GGAGTRGTAGGTEEI
+156 GGAREAKAGGTEEI

-190 WYDAAQHRYK
+190 WYDAAQHRY
-200 TGSGKGTAAGGGV
+200 T
-213 AAENSGAAEREGGA
+213 GAAEREDGA
-227 GTGADRA
+227 GIGADRA
-234 TGASGRAEDGAEI
+234 TGASGRAENQAEI

-267 EKAMLYQGNVYDAAV
+267 EKAMLYQGNVYDAAA

-301 IINAYYDGNPEILT
+301 IINAYYDGNSEMLA
-315 AFAKKAQSFY
+315 AFAQKAQSFY

-340 DCSMQAIADAQMEQ
+340 DCSMQAVADAQTEQ
-354 YAAFRTYLAQ
+354 FAAFRTYLAW

-371 GDLTGVRG
+371 EKLTGQGKDLT
-379 EPTSRPQGQLT
+379 SRM
-390 GPQGQLTEPQG
+390 
-401 RLTGAQGRLTGAQG
+401 
-415 QPAERQGPSTEPQG
+415 QG

>member
-26 GAGEA
+26 GAEEA

-52 DSAEASGGR
+52 GSAEVSGGR

-89 KVTRTVP
+89 KVIRSK
-96 ADKTVAG
+96 AAAAG
-103 KSAVS
+103 NDGAAAKKNGGTAAEKNNAAAEKSNEIAAGNS
-108 AESAGGNATAVKA
+108 AATAGNGSAATEHSVATA
-121 GTSLKAAVKEMSGAV
+121 GYYGAAAMEK
-136 EMNNATTGNADTGSG
+136 
-151 MPTAT
+151 
-156 GGAGTRGTAGGTEEI
+156 GGAREAKAGGTEEI

-190 WYDAAQHRYK
+190 WYDAAQHRY
-200 TGSGKGTAAGGGV
+200 T
-213 AAENSGAAEREGGA
+213 GAAEREDGA

-234 TGASGRAEDGAEI
+234 TGASGRAENEAEI

-253 IASCLDARADGLDL
+253 IASCLDSRADGLDL
-267 EKAMLYQGNVYDAAV
+267 EKAMLYQGNVYDAAA

-301 IINAYYDGNPEILT
+301 IINAYYDGNPEMLA
-315 AFAKKAQSFY
+315 AFAQKAQSFY

-340 DCSMQAIADAQMEQ
+340 DCSMQAVADAQTEQ
-354 YAAFRTYLAQ
+354 FAAFRTYLAR

-371 GDLTGVRG
+371 EKLTGQG
-379 EPTSRPQGQLT
+379 GNLTSRPQGKADRA
-390 GPQGQLTEPQG
+390 GERPDFPDAGGMSGADG
-401 RLTGAQGRLTGAQG
+401 RRSDLSQQESVSYRA
-415 QPAERQGPSTEPQG
+415 
-429 E
+429 

>member
-26 GAGEA
+26 GAEEA

-52 DSAEASGGR
+52 
-61 AAVSGQEDGSGTEMK
+61 GQEDGSGTEMK

-89 KVTRTVP
+89 KVIRSKAAAAAENDGAAAKKNGGT
-96 ADKTVAG
+96 AAEKNNAAAEKSNEIAAG
-103 KSAVS
+103 NSAVTAGNGS
-108 AESAGGNATAVKA
+108 AATEHSVATA
-121 GTSLKAAVKEMSGAV
+121 GYYGAAAMEK
-136 EMNNATTGNADTGSG
+136 
-151 MPTAT
+151 
-156 GGAGTRGTAGGTEEI
+156 GGAREAKAGGTEEI

-190 WYDAAQHRYK
+190 WYDAAQHRY
-200 TGSGKGTAAGGGV
+200 T
-213 AAENSGAAEREGGA
+213 GAAEREDGA

-234 TGASGRAEDGAEI
+234 TGASGRAENEAEI

-267 EKAMLYQGNVYDAAV
+267 EKAMLYQGNVYDAAA

-301 IINAYYDGNPEILT
+301 IINAYYDGNPEML
-315 AFAKKAQSFY
+315 AVFAQKAQSFY

-340 DCSMQAIADAQMEQ
+340 DCSMQAVADAQTEQ
-354 YAAFRTYLAQ
+354 FAAFRTYLAR

-371 GDLTGVRG
+371 EKLTGQGVDLTFRPQEKLTGQG
-379 EPTSRPQGQLT
+379 KDLTSRM
-390 GPQGQLTEPQG
+390 
-401 RLTGAQGRLTGAQG
+401 
-415 QPAERQGPSTEPQG
+415 QG